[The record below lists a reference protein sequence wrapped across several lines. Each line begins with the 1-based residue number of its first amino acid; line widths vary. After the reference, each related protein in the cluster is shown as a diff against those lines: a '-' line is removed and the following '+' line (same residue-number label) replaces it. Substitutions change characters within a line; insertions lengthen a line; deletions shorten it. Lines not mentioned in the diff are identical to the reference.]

1 MVYIGPIIPD
11 FGTTKPRVETPRRRQ
26 SNVQPNPTLDTP
38 TRRTGATQR
47 PRGGYVP
54 NSPQSRQASA
64 STFLESLY
72 ERKRFLDNR
81 IEFLRVKIIEDT
93 ALGADTTASR
103 EERQRLIEERT
114 TIKRDIASWENIKK
128 EAAAEIVATP
138 PSTSN
143 SSVSSG
149 TTTTTDSS
157 QTVPPPADTT
167 AAVNLSATKE
177 LYFTG
182 NQRFLM
188 ETLDI
193 KSNSPIYDPSLS
205 PTATYQTV
213 ERLWKQGSA
222 TKGRIQTYTAFS
234 DSSSAFGGRNLESF
248 AASKSRTKKAFQ
260 FHYNPGSIDMSYGSV
275 NDVDLGYLASGQAVT
290 NFLQAL
296 GQVSFEILL
305 NRMPDMK
312 YIDPNTG
319 TYRKDGVNYERDVYD
334 RDPRTESS
342 QTNELK
348 DIYNKGTMYD
358 LEFLLKILMGGTAY
372 KSLLRGGELT
382 SDLGFAVPQPV
393 EAHLGNRLRY
403 VISVTNLSV
412 RHVIFNERMVP
423 LFTTVSVNA
432 NRIPADTVSATNLN
446 LGTGEI
452 LNNTSSSVVTGTPAN
467 PTIQ

>member
-11 FGTTKPRVETPRRRQ
+11 YGTAKPRVDIPRRRQ
-26 SNVQPNPTLDTP
+26 SNVQPKPELSPVPRRKGTP
-38 TRRTGATQR
+38 A

-64 STFLESLY
+64 ATFLETLY
-72 ERKRFLDNR
+72 ERKSFLNNQ

-93 ALGADTTASR
+93 ALGADTTLSR
-103 EERQRLIEERT
+103 EQRVAYIEERT
-114 TIKRDIASWENIKK
+114 QITKEIATWETVKK

-138 PSTSN
+138 DSGSTSVISGST
-143 SSVSSG
+143 SSSTG
-149 TTTTTDSS
+149 SS
-157 QTVPPPADTT
+157 QTTPPPDDTT
-167 AAVNLSATKE
+167 AVVNLSATKE
-177 LYFTG
+177 MYFTG

-193 KSNSPIYDPSLS
+193 KANSPTYDPALSPIATYKTVEKLWSNSF
-205 PTATYQTV
+205 
-213 ERLWKQGSA
+213 A
-222 TKGRIQTYTAFS
+222 TKGRIQTYS
-234 DSSSAFGGRNLESF
+234 VNSSRPGVQNLEDF
-248 AASKSRTKKAFQ
+248 AASVSRKKKAFQ

-275 NDVDLGYLASGQAVT
+275 NDIDLGYLASGQSVT

-296 GQVSFEILL
+296 GQINFEILL
-305 NRMPDMK
+305 NRMTDMK
-312 YIDPNTG
+312 YIDPNSA
-319 TYRKDGVNYERDVYD
+319 TYKKDGVNYKRDVYD
-334 RDPRTESS
+334 REPKTDSN

-382 SDLGFAVPQPV
+382 SDLGFAVPQPI

-403 VISVTNLSV
+403 VISVTNLQV

-423 LFTTVSVNA
+423 LFTTVSVTA
-432 NRIPADTVSATNLN
+432 NRIPADTVAVTNLD
-446 LGTGEI
+446 LGTGEV
-452 LNNTSSSVVTGTPAN
+452 LDNTSSSTVSGTPAN